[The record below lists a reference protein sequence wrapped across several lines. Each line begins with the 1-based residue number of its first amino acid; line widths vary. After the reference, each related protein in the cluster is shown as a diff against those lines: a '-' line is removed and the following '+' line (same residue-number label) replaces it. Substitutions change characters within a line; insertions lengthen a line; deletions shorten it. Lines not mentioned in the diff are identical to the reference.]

1 MSLHLLFIHAH
12 VYACIALLCFVDNC
26 ILSAGCLLSLYSC
39 MHIYR
44 EAYSAVRDFIH
55 LTIRKELS
63 QEPVD
68 IRCSGHSLGGALAV
82 LCSIDLAIHTLPAVN
97 KKIIE
102 KNLVPVK
109 KKGFGFGL
117 SSLFKRYIICLFT
130 MKCSLLYIRSIQ
142 CA

>member
-1 MSLHLLFIHAH
+1 M
-12 VYACIALLCFVDNC
+12 
-26 ILSAGCLLSLYSC
+26 LYVN
-39 MHIYR
+39 R
-44 EAYSAVRDFIH
+44 EAYSAVREFIH

-63 QEPVD
+63 QEPAD

-102 KNLVPVK
+102 KISEKNLVPGK

-117 SSLFKRYIICLFT
+117 SSLFKRYIICLQHNA
-130 MKCSLLYIRSIQ
+130 I
-142 CA
+142 

>member
-1 MSLHLLFIHAH
+1 MTVCFI
-12 VYACIALLCFVDNC
+12 CRTNSC
-26 ILSAGCLLSLYSC
+26 ILLYT
-39 MHIYR
+39 HIYR
-44 EAYSAVRDFIH
+44 EAYSAVREFIH

-63 QEPVD
+63 QEPAD

-97 KKIIE
+97 KKISE

-117 SSLFKRYIICLFT
+117 PSLFKRYISDIDYEML
-130 MKCSLLYIRSIQ
+130 SWLYLVYTYT
-142 CA
+142 CNLMAHWHL